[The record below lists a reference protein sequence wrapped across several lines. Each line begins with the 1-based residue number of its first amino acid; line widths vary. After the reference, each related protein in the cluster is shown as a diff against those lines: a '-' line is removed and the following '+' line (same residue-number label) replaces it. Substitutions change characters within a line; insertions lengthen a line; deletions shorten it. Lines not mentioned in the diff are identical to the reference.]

1 MAGTAVGAVAG
12 RRVRDAIRAIL
23 FDGGVISANAIVT
36 VSGLANTY
44 TNYIVTYGTQRFADE
59 QQMSSARG
67 SGQ

>member
-1 MAGTAVGAVAG
+1 MAATGLGAVAG

-44 TNYIVTYGTQRFADE
+44 TNYIVTYGTQKIR
-59 QQMSSARG
+59 R
-67 SGQ
+67 